1 MQLFETGGN
10 IQYAEQN
17 LDKLRNMS
25 DLTSIP
31 WGCFTGVWHK

>member
-1 MQLFETGGN
+1 MQLFKTGGN

-17 LDKLRNMS
+17 LDKLRN

-31 WGCFTGVWHK
+31 WGCFMGV